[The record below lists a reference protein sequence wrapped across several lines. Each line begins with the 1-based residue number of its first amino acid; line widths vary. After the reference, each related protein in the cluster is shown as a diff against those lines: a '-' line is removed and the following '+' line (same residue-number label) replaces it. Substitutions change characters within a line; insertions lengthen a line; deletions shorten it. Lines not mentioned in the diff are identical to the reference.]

1 MVAIVMVVAVV
12 MMVAIIMVIVMQVG
26 IRDCSY
32 RVVEMRLS
40 SEMRGDVVDVEREQQ
55 RHEKTAPPA
64 RRVRRTA

>member
-26 IRDCSY
+26 IRDWSY

-40 SEMRGDVVDVEREQQ
+40 GEMRGDVVDVERE
-55 RHEKTAPPA
+55 
-64 RRVRRTA
+64 